1 MSPSSG
7 FRRRQGWRAAL
18 ALIVLVASFAA
29 VGALAAGCGDDG
41 GTTETPAI
49 QSDVLSMSSWM
60 TLTTWDPR
68 ASAGDEPL
76 FLANIYEPLLYV
88 NPPGSAEPYTPC
100 LATSWE
106 VSDDGME
113 WTFNLRE
120 GVTFHDGEPF
130 NAEAVKYSIEA
141 TLALELGASY
151 IWYPVE
157 EITTPDDY
165 TVKIRTSYPAALDR
179 VATAMY
185 GAWMFSPATA
195 DKDEDWWNEPN
206 EAGTGPWMLES
217 YSPNEETV
225 LVRNPDYWGGWQ
237 DDQFQKV
244 VIKYVDEGS
253 TQRQMLEAGEVYI
266 ADGLPLDAV
275 PALENNPAVSM
286 LVVPSI
292 QNYVLQFNTGRP
304 PLDDKLVRQALSY
317 ALPYEDIIELG
328 TNGYAVQSR
337 GPTPESLY
345 PHDPELFQ
353 YTYDLDKARELL
365 AEAGYPDGG
374 FELQLTYASDEEY
387 ASKFVPLIKESFA
400 ELGIEVDLQP
410 YLFEQQWAQAKGAED
425 RRQDLFALIWWPGFP
440 DGYDSLYSLFHTEA
454 EPLWNLSYWY
464 DSTYDDLIDTAFSTE
479 PTDPDEAF
487 ALYQQALAMLVDEA
501 PAAFLFDPEL
511 VFGLNPGLKLDEM
524 AINSN
529 YTSVVNFYHVTK

>member
-1 MSPSSG
+1 VLVLAVVA
-7 FRRRQGWRAAL
+7 AAL
-18 ALIVLVASFAA
+18 AGS
-29 VGALAAGCGDDG
+29 GALAAGCGDDDG
-41 GTTETPAI
+41 DTGEAPAI
-49 QSDVLSMSSWM
+49 QSDVLRMASWM

-76 FLANIYEPLLYV
+76 FLANFYEPLLYV
-88 NPPGSAEPYTPC
+88 NPPGSAEPYTPA

-106 VSDDGME
+106 VSEDGME

-130 NAEAVKYSIEA
+130 NSEAVKYSIES

-165 TVKIRTSYPAALDR
+165 TVVIRTSYPAALDR
-179 VATAMY
+179 VATSMY

-195 DKDEDWWNEPN
+195 DEDEDWWNEPN
-206 EAGTGPWMLES
+206 VVGTGPWMLED
-217 YSPNEETV
+217 YRPNEETV

-237 DDQFQKV
+237 DDQFERV
-244 VIKYVDEGS
+244 VIRYVDEGS
-253 TQRQMLEAGEVYI
+253 TQRQMLEAGEIDI
-266 ADGLPLDAV
+266 ADGLPLDSV
-275 PALENNPAVSM
+275 PALENNPNVNM
-286 LVVPSI
+286 MVVPSI
-292 QNYVLQFNTGRP
+292 QNYLLQFNTQRP
-304 PLDDKLVRQALSY
+304 PLDDKRVRQALSY

-365 AEAGYPDGG
+365 AQAGYPDGG

-387 ASKFVPLIKESFA
+387 AAKFVPVIKESFA

-410 YLFEQQWAQAKGAED
+410 YLFEQQWAQAKGAEG
-425 RRQDLFALIWWPGFP
+425 RRQDLFALVWWPGFP
-440 DGYDSLYSLFHTEA
+440 DGYDSLFSLFHTEE

-464 DSTYDDLIDTAFSTE
+464 DSNYDDIIDTAFSTE
-479 PTDPDEAF
+479 PTDADEAME
-487 ALYQQALAMLVDEA
+487 LYKEALAILVDEA
-501 PAAFLFDPEL
+501 PAAFLFDPDL
-511 VFGLNPGLKLDEM
+511 VFGLNPGLNLDEM